1 MRKSGFVLMFA
12 AGIILA
18 LFCSPVAAFEPIPNE
33 SGFDGFVRLGGGYSW
48 VKSNMIAGNDLGD
61 VGQRK
66 IDSIWDSP
74 DSKSDGIPQFDWNV
88 KYTFAGTRTQLFAG
102 SRLEDI
108 FRFDAT
114 TQAGVRQ
121 EFKSLGIVGASFVFT
136 TLPTEVW
143 KDPYVEND
151 GRKRTD
157 RTSRGIRLA
166 WERMF
171 NSNFEVDY
179 IYRNIDIDKERSGDF
194 LVDAGRLAA
203 SDKDKLKRKGDAHQ
217 LKGAYFFEIGKNQL
231 LSPQLIFDY
240 EDLDGDAMKN
250 YKTDFQL
257 TYAYNGPKFALG
269 LNGLIGYADYDKKNP
284 IYGKTRDDTRY
295 GLGAL
300 GSWKNPFGW
309 KPFGI
314 DKFRLYSQ
322 VGYFVSDSNID
333 FYETEIFLATAGI
346 WVGF

>member
-1 MRKSGFVLMFA
+1 MKKFVFVQLIVT
-12 AGIILA
+12 GIIMA
-18 LFCSPVAAFEPIPNE
+18 LVCSPVSAFEAIPKE

-48 VKSNMIAGNDLGD
+48 VKSNMVAGNDLGD

-66 IDSIWDSP
+66 INSLTDSP
-74 DSKSDGIPQFDWNV
+74 DSESDGIPQLDWNV
-88 KYTFAGTRTQLFAG
+88 KYTFASTRTQLFAG

-121 EFKSLGIVGASFVFT
+121 EFESLGIVGASLVFT

-143 KDPYVEND
+143 KDPYVVND
-151 GRKRTD
+151 GRKKTD
-157 RTSRGIRLA
+157 RTSLGIRLA

-171 NSNFEVDY
+171 NSNFELDY
-179 IYRNIDIDKERSGDF
+179 TYRNIDIDKERSGNALGLTGNAKD
-194 LVDAGRLAA
+194 RLE
-203 SDKDKLKRKGDAHQ
+203 REGDAHH
-217 LKGAYFFEIGKNQL
+217 LKGAYFFEIGKKHI
-231 LSPQLIFDY
+231 LSPQLIFEY
-240 EDLDGDAMKN
+240 NDLDGDAMKN
-250 YKTDFQL
+250 YLTDFQL
-257 TYAYNGPKFALG
+257 TYAYFGTKFGLSMNGF
-269 LNGLIGYADYDKKNP
+269 IGYADYDKKNP

-295 GLGAL
+295 GVGAL

-314 DKFRLYSQ
+314 DKFQLYSQ
-322 VGYFVSDSNID
+322 TGYFVSDANID

>member
-1 MRKSGFVLMFA
+1 MKKFA
-12 AGIILA
+12 LVQFIVTGIIMA
-18 LFCSPVAAFEPIPNE
+18 MFCGPVAAFEPIPKE

-48 VKSNMIAGNDLGD
+48 VKSNMVAGNDLGD

-66 IDSIWDSP
+66 ISSLTDSP
-74 DSKSDGIPQFDWNV
+74 DSESDGLPQLDWNV
-88 KYTFAGTRTQLFAG
+88 KYTFASTRTQLFAG

-121 EFKSLGIVGASFVFT
+121 EFESLGIMGASLVFT

-143 KDPYVEND
+143 KDPYVVND
-151 GRKRTD
+151 GRRKTD
-157 RTSRGIRLA
+157 RTSLGIRLA

-171 NSNFEVDY
+171 NSNFEMDY
-179 IYRNIDIDKERSGDF
+179 TYRNIDIDKEHSGDA
-194 LVDAGRLAA
+194 LGLTGSAKDRLE
-203 SDKDKLKRKGDAHQ
+203 REGDAHQ
-217 LKGAYFFEIGKNQL
+217 LKGAYWFEIGKKHL
-231 LSPQLIFDY
+231 LSPQLIFEY
-240 EDLDGDAMKN
+240 NDLDGDAMKN
-250 YKTDFQL
+250 YITDFQL
-257 TYAYNGPKFALG
+257 TYAYTGTKFGLG
-269 LNGLIGYADYDKKNP
+269 LNGFIGYADYDKKNP
-284 IYGKTRDDTRY
+284 IYSKTRDDTRY
-295 GLGAL
+295 GVGAL

-322 VGYFVSDSNID
+322 AGYFVSDANID

>member
-1 MRKSGFVLMFA
+1 MKKFVFVQLIVT
-12 AGIILA
+12 GIIMA
-18 LFCSPVAAFEPIPNE
+18 LVCSPVSAFEPIPKE

-48 VKSNMIAGNDLGD
+48 VKSNMVAGNDLGD

-66 IDSIWDSP
+66 INSLTDSP
-74 DSKSDGIPQFDWNV
+74 DSESDGIPQLDWNV
-88 KYTFAGTRTQLFAG
+88 KYTFASTRTQLFAG

-121 EFKSLGIVGASFVFT
+121 EFESLGIVGASLVFT

-143 KDPYVEND
+143 KDPYVVND
-151 GRKRTD
+151 GRKKTD
-157 RTSRGIRLA
+157 RTSLGIRLA

-171 NSNFEVDY
+171 NSNFELDY
-179 IYRNIDIDKERSGDF
+179 TYRNIDIDKERSGDA
-194 LVDAGRLAA
+194 LVGLTGNAKDRLE
-203 SDKDKLKRKGDAHQ
+203 REGDAHH
-217 LKGAYFFEIGKNQL
+217 LKGAYFFEIGKKHI
-231 LSPQLIFDY
+231 LSPQLIFEY
-240 EDLDGDAMKN
+240 NDLDGDAMKN
-250 YKTDFQL
+250 NLADFQL
-257 TYAYNGPKFALG
+257 TYAYFGTKFDLAMNGFV
-269 LNGLIGYADYDKKNP
+269 GYADYDKKNP

-295 GLGAL
+295 GVGAL

-322 VGYFVSDSNID
+322 TGYFVSDANID